1 MLRLFNG
8 VYVLTFSGLKFLLLV
23 VLLIAARPSYASN
36 GADNWRSKFPD
47 MKFVGGGVLTM
58 LFMDIY
64 KLNLYA
70 NEGRYSG
77 RNDFVLEFEYL
88 KPVSKSTIIDASINE
103 LTKPDDVTS
112 TEIKF
117 WKRILDKGIV
127 DMNAGEVA
135 SVSFTNEGMVTF
147 YLDDRSPVSFEAP
160 KFAKGFSSIWLGKN
174 TSRPRLRQKLLGK

>member
-1 MLRLFNG
+1 MVLSVAVFPAYAATG
-8 VYVLTFSGLKFLLLV
+8 VDS
-23 VLLIAARPSYASN
+23 
-36 GADNWRSKFPD
+36 WRSKFPN
-47 MKFVGGGVLTM
+47 MKFVGSGVLKV

-70 NEGRYSG
+70 NEGRYSWH
-77 RNDFVLEFEYL
+77 NDFVLEFEYL

-103 LTKPDDVTS
+103 LTKSDVVTS

-127 DMNAGEVA
+127 DMNAGELA

-147 YLDDRSPVSFEAP
+147 YLDDRPPVSFKAP

>member
-1 MLRLFNG
+1 M
-8 VYVLTFSGLKFLLLV
+8 
-23 VLLIAARPSYASN
+23 VLLIAASPAYASN
-36 GADNWRSKFPD
+36 DAYSWRSKFPD
-47 MKFVGGGVLTM
+47 MKLVGGGVLTM

-147 YLDDRSPVSFEAP
+147 YLDNRSPISFEAP

>member
-1 MLRLFNG
+1 M
-8 VYVLTFSGLKFLLLV
+8 LLL
-23 VLLIAARPSYASN
+23 ITACPSYAAN

-47 MKFVGGGVLTM
+47 MKFVGGGVLTV

-70 NEGRYSG
+70 NEGHYSG

-88 KPVSKSTIIDASINE
+88 KPVSKSAIIDASINE

-117 WKRILDKGIV
+117 WKTILNKGIV

-147 YLDDRSPVSFEAP
+147 YSDDRIPVSFRAP

>member
-1 MLRLFNG
+1 MTMPLLA
-8 VYVLTFSGLKFLLLV
+8 FSRFTSRRNRFLLER
-23 VLLIAARPSYASN
+23 AMS
-36 GADNWRSKFPD
+36 GAVS
-47 MKFVGGGVLTM
+47 T
-58 LFMDIY
+58 
-64 KLNLYA
+64 
-70 NEGRYSG
+70 SS
-77 RNDFVLEFEYL
+77 VLEFEYL

-147 YLDDRSPVSFEAP
+147 YLDDRLPVSFKAP
-160 KFAKGFSSIWLGKN
+160 KFAKGFSSIWIGKN

>member
-1 MLRLFNG
+1 
-8 VYVLTFSGLKFLLLV
+8 
-23 VLLIAARPSYASN
+23 
-36 GADNWRSKFPD
+36 
-47 MKFVGGGVLTM
+47 MKFVGSGVLTV

-70 NEGRYSG
+70 NEGRYTE

-103 LTKPDDVTS
+103 LTKADNVTS
-112 TEIKF
+112 TDIKF

-127 DMNAGEVA
+127 DMDAGEV
-135 SVSFTNEGMVTF
+135 SSMSFTKTGIVTF
-147 YLDDRSPVSFEAP
+147 YSADSSTISFEAP

-174 TSRPRLRQKLLGK
+174 TSHPRLRERLLGK

>member
-1 MLRLFNG
+1 LLQLLNG
-8 VYVLTFSGLKFLLLV
+8 VYVLTFSGLKFLVLV
-23 VLLIAARPSYASN
+23 FLLIAACPSYAAN

-47 MKFVGGGVLTM
+47 MKFVGGGVLTV

-77 RNDFVLEFEYL
+77 HNDFVLEFEYL
-88 KPVSKSTIIDASINE
+88 KPVSKSTIIDASIDE

-127 DMNAGEVA
+127 DMNAGELA
-135 SVSFTNEGMVTF
+135 SVSFTSEGVVTF
-147 YLDDRSPVSFEAP
+147 YLDDRPPVSFKAP

>member
-1 MLRLFNG
+1 M
-8 VYVLTFSGLKFLLLV
+8 TFSGLKFLLLV
-23 VLLIAARPSYASN
+23 VLLIAARPSYGAN
-36 GADNWRSKFPD
+36 GADNWRSEFPD

-70 NEGRYSG
+70 NEGHYSE

-88 KPVSKSTIIDASINE
+88 KQASKSTIIDASINE
-103 LTKPDDVTS
+103 LTKPDNATS
-112 TEIKF
+112 TDIKF
-117 WKRILDKGIV
+117 WQRILDKGIV

-135 SVSFTNEGMVTF
+135 SVSFTSEGIVTF
-147 YLDDRSPVSFEAP
+147 YSNDRTSVSFKAP

>member
-1 MLRLFNG
+1 MPLLA
-8 VYVLTFSGLKFLLLV
+8 FSRFTSRRNRFLLER
-23 VLLIAARPSYASN
+23 AMS
-36 GADNWRSKFPD
+36 GAVS
-47 MKFVGGGVLTM
+47 T
-58 LFMDIY
+58 
-64 KLNLYA
+64 
-70 NEGRYSG
+70 SS
-77 RNDFVLEFEYL
+77 VLEFEYL

-103 LTKPDDVTS
+103 LTKRGDVTS

-147 YLDDRSPVSFEAP
+147 YLDDRLPVSFKAP

>member
-1 MLRLFNG
+1 M
-8 VYVLTFSGLKFLLLV
+8 

-47 MKFVGGGVLTM
+47 MKFVGGGVLTV

-103 LTKPDDVTS
+103 LTKADNVTS
-112 TEIKF
+112 TDMKF

-127 DMNAGEVA
+127 DMDAGEVA
-135 SVSFTNEGMVTF
+135 SMSFTKAGIVTF
-147 YLDDRSPVSFEAP
+147 YLADSSTVSFEAP
-160 KFAKGFSSIWLGKN
+160 KFATSFSSIWLGEN
-174 TSRPRLRQKLLGK
+174 TLHPRLRQRLLGK

>member
-1 MLRLFNG
+1 M
-8 VYVLTFSGLKFLLLV
+8 
-23 VLLIAARPSYASN
+23 VLLIAARPAYAAS
-36 GADNWRSKFPD
+36 GVDSWRSQFPD
-47 MKFVGGGVLTM
+47 MKFVGSGVLTV

-64 KLNLYA
+64 KLDLYA

-127 DMNAGEVA
+127 DMNAGELA

-147 YLDDRSPVSFEAP
+147 YSDDRLPVSFKAP

>member
-1 MLRLFNG
+1 M
-8 VYVLTFSGLKFLLLV
+8 KFLFLL
-23 VLLIAARPSYASN
+23 VLLIAARPVYAEN
-36 GADNWRSKFPD
+36 GADIWRSKFPD
-47 MKFVGGGVLTM
+47 MKFVGSGVLTI

-135 SVSFTNEGMVTF
+135 SVSFTKAGIVTF
-147 YLDDRSPVSFEAP
+147 YLDDRSPVSFKAP

>member
-1 MLRLFNG
+1 MFNG
-8 VYVLTFSGLKFLLLV
+8 VYVLTFSGLKFLLLAG
-23 VLLIAARPSYASN
+23 LLIAARPSYASN

-47 MKFVGGGVLTM
+47 MKFVGSGVLTV

-88 KPVSKSTIIDASINE
+88 KSVSKSTIIDASINE

-127 DMNAGEVA
+127 DMNAGEMA
-135 SVSFTNEGMVTF
+135 SVSFTNEGIVTF
-147 YLDDRSPVSFEAP
+147 YLDDRLPVSFKAP

-174 TSRPRLRQKLLGK
+174 TARPRLRQKLLGK

>member
-1 MLRLFNG
+1 M
-8 VYVLTFSGLKFLLLV
+8 
-23 VLLIAARPSYASN
+23 VLLIAARPSCASN

-47 MKFVGGGVLTM
+47 MKFVGGGVLTVF
-58 LFMDIY
+58 FMDIY

-70 NEGRYSG
+70 KDGRYSE

-88 KPVSKSTIIDASINE
+88 KPVSKSTIIDSSINE

-135 SVSFTNEGMVTF
+135 SMSFTKAGIVTF
-147 YLDDRSPVSFEAP
+147 YSADRSPISFEAP
-160 KFAKGFSSIWLGKN
+160 KFARGFSSIWLGKN

>member
-1 MLRLFNG
+1 M
-8 VYVLTFSGLKFLLLV
+8 
-23 VLLIAARPSYASN
+23 VLLIAARPLYASN
-36 GADNWRSKFPD
+36 GADNWRSEFPD

-70 NEGRYSG
+70 NEGRYFG
-77 RNDFVLEFEYL
+77 HNDFVLEFEYL

-127 DMNAGEVA
+127 DMKAGELA

-147 YLDDRSPVSFEAP
+147 YLDDRAPVSFKAP

>member
-1 MLRLFNG
+1 MLQLLNG
-8 VYVLTFSGLKFLLLV
+8 VYVLTFSRLKFLLLV
-23 VLLIAARPSYASN
+23 VLLIAARPSYAAN

-77 RNDFVLEFEYL
+77 HNDFILEFEYL

-103 LTKPDDVTS
+103 LTKPDNVTS
-112 TEIKF
+112 TEIKS

-127 DMNAGEVA
+127 DMDSGEVA
-135 SVSFTNEGMVTF
+135 SMSFTEAGIVTF
-147 YLDDRSPVSFEAP
+147 YSADRSTISFKAP

-174 TSRPRLRQKLLGK
+174 T

>member
-1 MLRLFNG
+1 M
-8 VYVLTFSGLKFLLLV
+8 
-23 VLLIAARPSYASN
+23 VLLIAACPLHASN

-77 RNDFVLEFEYL
+77 HNDFVLEFEYL

-112 TEIKF
+112 TDIKS

-135 SVSFTNEGMVTF
+135 SVSFTNEGVVTF
-147 YLDDRSPVSFEAP
+147 YSDDHSPVSFEAP
-160 KFAKGFSSIWLGKN
+160 KFAKGFSSIWLGEN

>member
-1 MLRLFNG
+1 M
-8 VYVLTFSGLKFLLLV
+8 
-23 VLLIAARPSYASN
+23 VLLIAARPLYASN

-70 NEGRYSG
+70 NEGRYTG
-77 RNDFVLEFEYL
+77 HNDFVLEFEYL

-112 TEIKF
+112 TDIKF

-135 SVSFTNEGMVTF
+135 LVRFTKEGMVTF
-147 YLDDRSPVSFEAP
+147 YLDDRSPVSFKAP
-160 KFAKGFSSIWLGKN
+160 KFAKGFSSIWLGEN
-174 TSRPRLRQKLLGK
+174 TSRPRLRQNLLGK

>member
-1 MLRLFNG
+1 M
-8 VYVLTFSGLKFLLLV
+8 
-23 VLLIAARPSYASN
+23 VLLIAARPLHASN

-47 MKFVGGGVLTM
+47 MKFVGGGVLTV

-64 KLNLYA
+64 RLNLYA
-70 NEGRYSG
+70 NDGHYSE
-77 RNDFVLEFEYL
+77 RTDFVLEFEYL
-88 KPVSKSTIIDASINE
+88 KPVLKSTIIDASVNE

-147 YLDDRSPVSFEAP
+147 YFDDRSPVSFKAP

-174 TSRPRLRQKLLGK
+174 TSHPRLRQRLLGK